1 MSIIKNVS
9 GPYTINTINHD
20 DPIILDSN
28 VVIINGNLRVIGN
41 TTTIS
46 STNTDIGDN
55 SIILNK
61 GGGGASG
68 VVLGTAGIQIDRTD
82 PAGSGLANVFLR
94 WNESTL
100 SWQVTNDGTTYYSIV
115 ATTTANTRLV
125 DDLNPQLG
133 ANLNTAGFAIKN
145 YNSDNVYIN
154 PVAALQLDGNIQIK
168 KLLNFPEP
176 TIVPDYNIITSSNVG
191 TGGTGL
197 YVTNDEGITNQELIT
212 KSRAVVYSIIF

>member
-28 VVIINGNLRVIGN
+28 VVIINGNLQVRGN

-55 SIILNK
+55 TIILNK
-61 GGGGASG
+61 GGGGGSG

-82 PAGSGLANVFLR
+82 PAGSGLANVSLR
-94 WNESTL
+94 WNEITDT
-100 SWQVTNDGTTYYSIV
+100 WQITNDGTTYYSIV

-125 DDLNPQLG
+125 DDLDPQLG

-145 YNSDNVYIN
+145 YDSNNVYIN
-154 PVAALQLDGNIQIK
+154 PVLALQLDGNIQIK
-168 KLLNFPEP
+168 KLVNFPQP
-176 TIVPDYNIITSSNVG
+176 DIVSDYNIITSSNVG

>member
-28 VVIINGNLRVIGN
+28 VVIINGNLQIKGN

-46 STNTDIGDN
+46 STNTDISDN
-55 SIILNK
+55 TIVLNK

-68 VVLGTAGIQIDRTD
+68 VVLGSAGIQVDRTN

-94 WNESTL
+94 WNETTDT
-100 SWQVTNDGTTYYSIV
+100 WQVTNNGTTYYSIV

-133 ANLNTAGFAIKN
+133 ANLNTAGFAIQN
-145 YNSDNVYIN
+145 YNSDNVYIDPTN
-154 PVAALQLDGNIQIK
+154 ALQLDGNIQIK
-168 KLLNFPEP
+168 KLLNFPQP

>member
-55 SIILNK
+55 SIVLNK
-61 GGGGASG
+61 GGGGGSG

-82 PAGSGLANVFLR
+82 PSGSGLANVFLR
-94 WNESTL
+94 WNEST
-100 SWQVTNDGTTYYSIV
+100 STWQVTNNGTTYYSIV

-133 ANLNTAGFAIKN
+133 ASLNTAGFVIRN
-145 YNSDNVYIN
+145 YDSDNVYIA
-154 PVAALQLDGNIQIK
+154 PTSALQLDGNIQIK
-168 KLLNFPEP
+168 KLLNFPQP
-176 TIVPDYNIITSSNVG
+176 TIVPNYNIITSSNVG

-197 YVTNDEGITNQELIT
+197 YVTNDEGIQNQELIT
-212 KSRAVVYSIIF
+212 KAKAVVYSIIF

>member
-46 STNTDIGDN
+46 STNTDISDN
-55 SIILNK
+55 LIVLNK
-61 GGGGASG
+61 GGGGISG
-68 VVLGTAGIQIDRTD
+68 AVLGESGIQVDRTD
-82 PAGSGLANVFLR
+82 PAGTGLANVYLR
-94 WNESTL
+94 WQEFTS
-100 SWQVTNDGTTYYSIV
+100 SWQITNDGTTYYDIV
-115 ATTTANTRLV
+115 ATTTGNTRVV
-125 DDLNPQLG
+125 DDSNPQLG
-133 ANLNTAGFAIKN
+133 ANLNTAGYAIKN
-145 YNSDNVYIN
+145 YDSNNVYID
-154 PVAALQLDGNIQIK
+154 PVLALQLDGNIQIK
-168 KLLNFPEP
+168 KLVNFPSP
-176 TIVPDYNIITSSNVG
+176 TIVPHYNIITSSNVG

-197 YVTNDEGITNQELIT
+197 YVTNDEGIQNQELIT

>member
-28 VVIINGNLRVIGN
+28 VVIINGNLQVIGN

-55 SIILNK
+55 TIILNK
-61 GGGGASG
+61 GGGGGAG
-68 VVLGTAGIQIDRTD
+68 VVLGSAGIQIDRTD
-82 PAGSGLANVFLR
+82 YAGSGLANVSLR
-94 WNESTL
+94 WNETTDT
-100 SWQVTNDGTTYYSIV
+100 WQVTNDGTTYYSIV

-145 YNSDNVYIN
+145 YDSDNVYIN
-154 PVAALQLDGNIQIK
+154 PVLALQLDGNIQIK
-168 KLLNFPEP
+168 KLVNFPQP
-176 TIVPDYNIITSSNVG
+176 TIVPHYNIITSSNVG

-197 YVTNDEGITNQELIT
+197 YITNDEGITNQELIT

>member
-55 SIILNK
+55 SIVLNK
-61 GGGGASG
+61 GGGGPGG
-68 VVLGTAGIQIDRTD
+68 VVLGTAGIQIDRTN

-94 WNESTL
+94 WNEATST
-100 SWQVTNDGTTYYSIV
+100 WQVTNDGTTYYSIV

-125 DDLNPQLG
+125 DDLSPQLG
-133 ANLNTAGFAIKN
+133 ANLNTAGFAIMN
-145 YNSDNVYIN
+145 NNSDNVYID
-154 PVAALQLDGNIQIK
+154 PTAALQLDGNIQIK
-168 KLLNFPEP
+168 KLLNFPKP